1 MREFYRNSS
10 KFLTASLIIVFI
22 WQIISMTGAGLFLP
36 SPATVIIRLIEI
48 FPSVLLRHTAA
59 SFLRTIIPVLLASIL
74 AYPAGVVSG
83 LSRKGDFIISPLSY
97 LLYPVPKIALLPLFL
112 LIFGLGEL
120 SRILIVFSV
129 IFFQVLL
136 SVRDSVK
143 NIEKEYFTS
152 ISILGGRFFHAFRYV
167 IWPHTLPRFIS
178 SVRISAATSLS
189 VLFFAETFG
198 TDKGLGFFIMDS
210 WIRVAYKDMAAG
222 ILCISLLGLAFFY
235 SLDAAEKYFCP
246 WITGNNNENR

>member
-1 MREFYRNSS
+1 MKGFFRTSAQ
-10 KFLTASLIIVFI
+10 FLTASFFIILI
-22 WQIISMTGAGLFLP
+22 WQIISMTGAGSFLP
-36 SPATVIIRLIEI
+36 PPFDVIKRVIEI

-59 SFLRTIIPVLLASIL
+59 SLTRTILPVLLASII

-83 LSRKGDFIISPLSY
+83 LSRKGDFFISPLSY

-112 LIFGLGEL
+112 LLFGLGEI
-120 SRILIVFSV
+120 SRVLIVFSV

-143 NIEKEYFTS
+143 GIEKEYFTS

-198 TDKGLGFFIMDS
+198 TDRGLGFFIMDS
-210 WIRVAYKDMAAG
+210 WIRVAYKDMASG
-222 ILCISLLGLAFFY
+222 ILCISLLGLAVFY
-235 SLDAAEKYFCP
+235 SLDAAEKFFCA
-246 WITGNNNENR
+246 WRIDNNSSR

>member
-1 MREFYRNSS
+1 MKSLIRNSAQ
-10 KFLTASLIIVFI
+10 FLTGSLIILSL
-22 WQIISMTGAGLFLP
+22 WQLISMSSAGIFLP
-36 SPATVIIRLIEI
+36 PPFDVIRRVIEI
-48 FPSVLLRHTAA
+48 FPSLLLRHTAA
-59 SFLRTIIPVLLASIL
+59 SFLRTAIPVLLASSL
-74 AYPAGVVSG
+74 AYPAGVISG
-83 LSRKGDFIISPLSY
+83 LSKKGDFIISPLSY

-112 LIFGLGEL
+112 LLFGLGEV

-143 NIEKEYFTS
+143 SIEKEYFTS
-152 ISILGGRFFHAFRYV
+152 ISIMGGKFRHVFCYV

-198 TDKGLGFFIMDS
+198 TDRGLGFFIMDS

-222 ILCISLLGLAFFY
+222 IVCISLLGLAFFY
-235 SLDAAEKYFCP
+235 LLDAAEKYFCR
-246 WITGNNNENR
+246 WLIDKTGSR